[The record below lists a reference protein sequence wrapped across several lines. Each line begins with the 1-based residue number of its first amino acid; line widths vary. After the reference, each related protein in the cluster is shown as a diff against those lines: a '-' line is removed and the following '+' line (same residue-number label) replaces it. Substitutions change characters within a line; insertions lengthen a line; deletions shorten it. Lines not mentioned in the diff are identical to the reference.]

1 MMSNIPKMGQL
12 PTPEFELPFHRVSHN
27 TMWNMQLVVTSF
39 ATIGFFGSSHSPH
52 ISQMIMPTAEGWAS
66 VPSSTHY
73 VTIQTHPRCL
83 QRCSRELHGV
93 KMTQLLALHA
103 FKIISLM
110 GMSPSPQRFVTSGSR
125 TDPVA
130 PTWQNTYSSCNHE
143 LIHWCIFFFVPCSTS
158 YLSNFKTDSWP
169 NWLTFGSSV
178 IKNGWQGNPRT

>member
-1 MMSNIPKMGQL
+1 
-12 PTPEFELPFHRVSHN
+12 
-27 TMWNMQLVVTSF
+27 MWNMQLVF
-39 ATIGFFGSSHSPH
+39 YIRCNHWFLWIIDFSPH

-143 LIHWCIFFFVPCSTS
+143 LIHWCIFFSMPVPWSTCIS
-158 YLSNFKTDSWP
+158 AILRLIHDLIDWP
-169 NWLTFGSSV
+169 SDL
-178 IKNGWQGNPRT
+178 RL